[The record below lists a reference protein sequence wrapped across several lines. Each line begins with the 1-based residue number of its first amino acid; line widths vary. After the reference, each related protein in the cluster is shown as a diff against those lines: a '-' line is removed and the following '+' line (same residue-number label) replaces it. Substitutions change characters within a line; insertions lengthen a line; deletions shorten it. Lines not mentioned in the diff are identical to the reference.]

1 MEDNSRIV
9 KVHTKELQEIL
20 GCKEFTVQIE
30 REILVSVQAST
41 PEEAEQIA
49 MSKNFKGQEELLL
62 NKVVSVTEEE
72 E

>member
-30 REILVSVQAST
+30 REILVSVQAGT

>member
-30 REILVSVQAST
+30 REILVSVQAGT

-62 NKVVSVTEEE
+62 NKVVSVTEEQE
-72 E
+72 